1 MKKNNWMSSNK
12 YLPSLICGFGA
23 AVLTT
28 VPGIKSFGFCLLVP
42 AGAVLSLILH
52 QKVTHSN
59 NDIDSGTAITFGIL
73 TGLFA
78 AIFATFFEVIITFF
92 THTNDFVQTLP
103 QSSAMA
109 KSLLGPVVDE
119 MMKTFNKMSNDIQ
132 TKGFSLL
139 YTVAVF
145 VGNGVIYLL
154 FGMLGGLLG
163 KSFINKRSAP

>member
-1 MKKNNWMSSNK
+1 MSSKK
-12 YLPSLICGFGA
+12 YFPSLVCGFGA

-42 AGAVLSLILH
+42 GAAVLSLFLH
-52 QKVTHSN
+52 QKVSGGNTG
-59 NDIDSGTAITFGIL
+59 IDTGIALTFGIL

-92 THTNDFVQTLP
+92 THTNDFVTTLP
-103 QSSAMA
+103 QSSAFA
-109 KSLLGPVVDE
+109 KSILGPVVDE

-132 TKGFSLL
+132 AKGFSLL
-139 YTVAVF
+139 YTIAVLI
-145 VGNGVIYLL
+145 GNGVMYLI

-163 KSFINKRSAP
+163 KSFINKRSTP

>member
-1 MKKNNWMSSNK
+1 MSSNK
-12 YLPSLICGFGA
+12 YLPSLVCGFGA

-42 AGAVLSLILH
+42 AAAVLSIFIH
-52 QKVTHSN
+52 QRITRSR
-59 NDIDSGTAITFGIL
+59 DEIDTGTALVFGIL

-92 THTNDFVQTLP
+92 THTNDFVKTLP
-103 QSSAMA
+103 ESSAMA
-109 KSLLGPVVDE
+109 KSFLGLIVDK
-119 MMKTFNKMSNDIQ
+119 MMGTFNKMSTDIQ

-145 VGNGVIYLL
+145 VGNGVIYLI
-154 FGMLGGLLG
+154 FGMLGGLVG
-163 KSFINKRSAP
+163 KSFVNRRS

>member
-1 MKKNNWMSSNK
+1 MSSKK
-12 YLPSLICGFGA
+12 YFPSLVCGFGA

-42 AGAVLSLILH
+42 AAAVLSLFLY
-52 QKVTHSN
+52 QKVTGN
-59 NDIDSGTAITFGIL
+59 PDDIDSGTAITFGIF

-78 AIFATFFEVIITFF
+78 AVFATFFDVLITFF

-103 QSSAMA
+103 QSAALA
-109 KSLLGPVVDE
+109 KSVLGSVVDN
-119 MMKTFNKMSNDIQ
+119 MMKTFNKMSSDIQ

-145 VGNGVIYLL
+145 VGNGVMYLI

-163 KSFINKRSAP
+163 KSFINKRSTP

>member
-1 MKKNNWMSSNK
+1 MSSKK
-12 YLPSLICGFGA
+12 YFPSLVCGFGA

-42 AGAVLSLILH
+42 AAAVLSLFLH
-52 QKVTHSN
+52 QKVTGSN
-59 NDIDSGTAITFGIL
+59 ADIDSGTAITFGIL

-78 AIFATFFEVIITFF
+78 AIFASFFDVLITFF

-103 QSSAMA
+103 QSSAIA
-109 KSLLGPVVDE
+109 KSVLGSVVDQ
-119 MMKTFNKMSNDIQ
+119 MMKTFNKMASDIQ

-139 YTVAVF
+139 YTIAVLI
-145 VGNGVIYLL
+145 GNGVMYLI

-163 KSFINKRSAP
+163 RSFINKRSTP